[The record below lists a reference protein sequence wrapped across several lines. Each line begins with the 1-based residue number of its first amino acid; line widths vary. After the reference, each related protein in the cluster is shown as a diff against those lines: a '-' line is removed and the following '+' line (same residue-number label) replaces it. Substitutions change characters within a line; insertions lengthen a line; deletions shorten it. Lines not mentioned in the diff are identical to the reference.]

1 MKKFLFDT
9 LMGVILSIT
18 VVSMMTLLVSV
29 TTTLLIWGGG
39 IIIFNDLYANDIIP
53 LVILRSAV
61 SCWTLMSIVIFIL
74 LTIWIWMV
82 LMKYAIS
89 VADKTDAENIAKKY
103 NEVNNK

>member
-1 MKKFLFDT
+1 
-9 LMGVILSIT
+9 MGVILSIT

-82 LMKYAIS
+82 LMKS
-89 VADKTDAENIAKKY
+89 VADKYAITDAENIAKKY